1 MKCFKR
7 IMGFQLLLGI
17 GALLAFSGC
26 RESIYSTKESASGVG
41 RSGEEKPAVSQPVAS
56 DAMVEEEFS
65 AFDYGEAHAALQSVF
80 NAIVIEK
87 GGYSLVNY
95 SYLLSDETTAAN
107 FAEYLDYL
115 RKIDVSLFLE
125 NSGEDLH
132 RRDFRKAFWMN
143 VYNTCVIRI
152 VRDNYDLIKTNGNSI
167 TAIEDVWTQPLCPVG
182 SYIFSL
188 NQVEHSIL
196 RNGLQRGLSDAPSL
210 PEGLEHSEF
219 DFTDIR
225 THFAVNCA
233 SGSCPMLSRQVF
245 TSENMEKQL
254 AELESRFWNSGK
266 EARAP
271 FLSQIRSPHPDRDGD
286 VDAVLL
292 INPIFS
298 WFEDDIYDFYD
309 GYKAYLKTVVNNLS
323 DLSRVQALSDD
334 PVLDGELAFF
344 EYDWQLNDTE
354 DLNPNTLEKLNYL
367 ERIPAFE
374 PYITFRKDLK

>member
-1 MKCFKR
+1 MRCFKR
-7 IMGFQLLLGI
+7 NTGFQLLLYMGVF
-17 GALLAFSGC
+17 LAFSGC
-26 RESIYSTKESASGVG
+26 RESVYSTKESASSVG

-56 DAMVEEEFS
+56 DTAVEEEFS
-65 AFDYGEAHAALQSVF
+65 AFDFGVAHAALQSVF

-87 GGYSLVNY
+87 EGYSLVNY
-95 SYLLSDETTAAN
+95 RYLISDETVAGG

-115 RKIDVSLFLE
+115 RKIDISLFLE
-125 NSGEDLH
+125 NSGQDLH

-152 VRDNYDLIKTNGNSI
+152 VRDNYDLIKSNGDSI
-167 TAIEDVWTQPLCPVG
+167 TAIEDVWTQPSCPVG

-196 RNGLQRGLSDAPSL
+196 RNGLQRGLSEAQSL
-210 PEGLEHSEF
+210 PEGLEYSEF
-219 DFTDIR
+219 DFTDMR

-233 SGSCPMLSRQVF
+233 SGSCPTLSRQIF
-245 TSENMEKQL
+245 TSENIETQL
-254 AELESRFWNSGK
+254 TELESRFWNTDK

-309 GYKAYLKTVVNNLS
+309 GYKDYLQTVVSNPS
-323 DLSRVQALSDD
+323 DVSRVQALSDD

-344 EYDWQLNDTE
+344 EYDWRLNDTE
-354 DLNPNTLEKLNYL
+354 ELNPNTLENFNYL

-374 PYITFRKDLK
+374 PYITFRKELK